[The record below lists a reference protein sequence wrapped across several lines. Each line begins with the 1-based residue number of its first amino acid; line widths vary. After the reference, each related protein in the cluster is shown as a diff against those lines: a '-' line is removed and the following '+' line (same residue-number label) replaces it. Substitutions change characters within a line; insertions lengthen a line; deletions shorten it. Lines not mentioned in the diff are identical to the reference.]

1 VFGLL
6 ANLGQAEVRG
16 CFKTEQNWLATCQN
30 CSINGFKLRTR
41 PNAYYC
47 PHMKVDQL
55 QQRNLE
61 IKQTP
66 LFENDDLQINH

>member
-1 VFGLL
+1 
-6 ANLGQAEVRG
+6 
-16 CFKTEQNWLATCQN
+16 
-30 CSINGFKLRTR
+30 
-41 PNAYYC
+41 C
-47 PHMKVDQL
+47 PHVKVDQL

>member
-1 VFGLL
+1 
-6 ANLGQAEVRG
+6 
-16 CFKTEQNWLATCQN
+16 
-30 CSINGFKLRTR
+30 
-41 PNAYYC
+41 
-47 PHMKVDQL
+47 KVDQL

>member
-41 PNAYYC
+41 PSIT
-47 PHMKVDQL
+47 HLFLSKLIEQDEMKRSIV
-55 QQRNLE
+55 NL
-61 IKQTP
+61 
-66 LFENDDLQINH
+66 N